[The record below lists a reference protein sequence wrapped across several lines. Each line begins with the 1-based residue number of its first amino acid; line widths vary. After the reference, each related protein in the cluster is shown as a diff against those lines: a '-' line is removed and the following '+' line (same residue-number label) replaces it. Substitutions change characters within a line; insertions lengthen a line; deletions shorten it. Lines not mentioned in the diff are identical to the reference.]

1 VACSQKSP
9 LQVVAAALINDVGEV
24 LLCQKASGPFAGL
37 WELPGGKVEPGES
50 QVEALKRELAEEL
63 LADVQLDPEP
73 FGVAFGDVAGRAIEM
88 FGYKGR
94 VVGGELT
101 LTEHKELRWIKPSQV
116 EQLQLG
122 PLDQDL
128 FKKLVAAT
136 PFFIK
141 QQ

>member
-9 LQVVAAALINDVGEV
+9 LQVVAASLINDVGEV

-37 WELPGGKVEPGES
+37 WELPGGKVEPRES
-50 QVEALKRELAEEL
+50 QIEALKRELSEEL
-63 LADVQLDPEP
+63 LIDVQLDPEP
-73 FGVAFGDVAGRAIEM
+73 FGVVSGNVEGRAIVI

-94 VVGGELT
+94 VVGGEPT
-101 LTEHKELRWIKPSQV
+101 LTEHKELRWIKPGHV

-128 FKKLVAAT
+128 FKSW
-136 PFFIK
+136 
-141 QQ
+141 